1 MQRLI
6 RPWTPEDDERIRT
19 FVAKGVSAL
28 RASAAL
34 KRNKQV
40 VVERARKL
48 GCPFPTLKET
58 RAKWANTPDN
68 IWRG

>member
-1 MQRLI
+1 MQRLSK
-6 RPWTPEDDERIRT
+6 PWTPEEDDRIRS

-34 KRNKQV
+34 KRNKASV
-40 VVERARKL
+40 IARARML
-48 GCPFPTLKET
+48 GCPFQTLKAA

-68 IWRG
+68 EWRQ